1 MTVPGSSTLLV
12 GSGGVGSFTV
22 RDSMSIT
29 SVVCSGGS
37 FITPTI
43 IQTPDYPDSVQLQQ
57 VQASGGAFIL
67 IQNATPEIDNI
78 TLSVTAQGGAFVLTQ
93 IID

>member
-29 SVVCSGGS
+29 SVVCTGGN
-37 FITPTI
+37 FITPI
-43 IQTPDYPDSVQLQQ
+43 MIQTTDYPDSMQLQMQ
-57 VQASGGAFIL
+57 TLGGSFIL